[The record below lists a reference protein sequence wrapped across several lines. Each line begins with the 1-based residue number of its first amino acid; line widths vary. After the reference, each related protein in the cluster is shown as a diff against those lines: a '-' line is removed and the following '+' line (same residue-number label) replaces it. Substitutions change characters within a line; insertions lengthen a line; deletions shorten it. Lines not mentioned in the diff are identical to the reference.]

1 MGLGAVFAGLIGA
14 TIRGCALCPDAWFDR
29 ALCAVGVARNVT
41 MSAGRFSAIFG
52 AGVSFG
58 LAVFP
63 AYAADDIEAK
73 AQTCTVCHG
82 QNGMPTDSKT
92 IPIIWGQQQSYLV
105 KQLHDYR
112 SGDRDSPIM
121 SPIAK
126 QLAQEDLR
134 KIAAYFAA
142 KSWPAQ
148 SAAAAAPPPPMGIS
162 QCQPCHQPNFEGGP
176 PAPRLAGLSYEYL
189 LAEMRSFAAD
199 VRTNNEDMPKFMQ
212 ALTDSQ
218 IDAMARYLSA
228 L

>member
-1 MGLGAVFAGLIGA
+1 
-14 TIRGCALCPDAWFDR
+14 
-29 ALCAVGVARNVT
+29 
-41 MSAGRFSAIFG
+41 MSGRFSVIFG
-52 AGVSFG
+52 AAVGFA

-63 AYAADDIEAK
+63 AYADDDIEAK
-73 AQTCTVCHG
+73 VQSCAACHG
-82 QNGMPTDSKT
+82 QNGVPTDPKT

-126 QLAQEDLR
+126 QLAREDLR

-148 SAAAAAPPPPMGIS
+148 AVPVAASSPPKGIE

-189 LAEMRSFAAD
+189 LAEMRSFATDA
-199 VRTNNEDMPKFMQ
+199 RTNNEDMPKFMQ
-212 ALTDSQ
+212 ALTDGE

-228 L
+228 LRAQ

>member
-1 MGLGAVFAGLIGA
+1 MLAGSL
-14 TIRGCALCPDAWFDR
+14 
-29 ALCAVGVARNVT
+29 
-41 MSAGRFSAIFG
+41 SAIVG
-52 AGVSFG
+52 AGVSFA
-58 LAVFP
+58 LAVLS
-63 AYAADDIEAK
+63 AHAANDTEAK
-73 AQTCTVCHG
+73 AQACAVCHG
-82 QNGMPTDSKT
+82 ENGVPIDPKT

-112 SGDRDSPIM
+112 SGDRDDPIM

-148 SAAAAAPPPPMGIS
+148 TAAAATASPPTGIA
-162 QCQPCHQPNFEGGP
+162 QCQPCHQPNFVGGP

-189 LAEMRSFAAD
+189 LASMRSFAAD
-199 VRTNNEDMPKFMQ
+199 ARTNNEDMPKFMR
-212 ALTDSQ
+212 ALADTELE
-218 IDAMARYLSA
+218 AMAHYLSA

>member
-1 MGLGAVFAGLIGA
+1 MFTRLFS
-14 TIRGCALCPDAWFDR
+14 TI
-29 ALCAVGVARNVT
+29 V
-41 MSAGRFSAIFG
+41 G
-52 AGVSFG
+52 AGIGFAMT
-58 LAVFP
+58 AVP
-63 AYAADDIEAK
+63 AYAADEIEAK
-73 AQTCTVCHG
+73 AQMCDACHG
-82 QNGMPTDSKT
+82 QNGVPADPKT

-105 KQLHDYR
+105 KQLRDYR
-112 SGDRDSPIM
+112 NGERDNPIM

-126 QLAQEDLR
+126 ALAQEDLR

-148 SAAAAAPPPPMGIS
+148 RAAAAPAPPPNGIA

-189 LAEMRSFAAD
+189 AATMRDFATEE
-199 VRTNNEDMPKFMQ
+199 RGNNGDMPKFMQ

-218 IDAMARYLSA
+218 RDAMARYLSA